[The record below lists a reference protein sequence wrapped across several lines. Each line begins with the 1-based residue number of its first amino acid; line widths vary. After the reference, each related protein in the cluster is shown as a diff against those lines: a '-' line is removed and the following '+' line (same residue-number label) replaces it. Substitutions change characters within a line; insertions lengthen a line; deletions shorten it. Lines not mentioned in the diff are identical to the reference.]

1 MSKIKADKI
10 WKRYNDGDKS
20 AVSDLVEFYMPF
32 VEKIVNR
39 LASNLPSYVDRDDLM
54 SEGLI
59 GLYDAIGKYETQ
71 GYKFE
76 TYAAFRIRGEIVD
89 SLRRSDWATRS
100 FRKKNR
106 ELDEA
111 VDELTVSLERTP
123 TDEELA
129 RYLDIDIDE
138 VYSVRS
144 ESVWSNYLY
153 FDEVVPEGGDS
164 FSAWEMLE
172 DHGAADSFL
181 EFEDAMDSLSD
192 SVTELTPQEQSVMS
206 LYYTEGLSLKDIG
219 ELLDVTESRA
229 CQIHTKSLD
238 KIRESWSAV

>member
-1 MSKIKADKI
+1 MESVEKI
-10 WKRYNDGDKS
+10 WDRYYSGEDS
-20 AVSDLVEFYMPF
+20 AVGDLIEYYTPF

-111 VDELTVSLERTP
+111 ADKLTVLLGRTP
-123 TDEELA
+123 TDEEVAKELGVTMQEFHDT
-129 RYLDIDIDE
+129 L
-138 VYSVRS
+138 S
-144 ESVWSNYLY
+144 EGVWSSHLY
-153 FDEVVPEGGDS
+153 FDEIRPEEGEI
-164 FSAWEMLE
+164 FSAWELVE
-172 DHGAADSFL
+172 DLSAAESFL
-181 EFEDAMDSLSD
+181 EFEDAMDRLGW
-192 SVTELTPQEQSVMS
+192 SVEELTPQEQSVLA
-206 LYYTEGLSLKDIG
+206 LYYKKGLSLKEIG
-219 ELLDVTESRA
+219 EMLDVTESRA

-238 KIRESWSAV
+238 KIRDTWSAV